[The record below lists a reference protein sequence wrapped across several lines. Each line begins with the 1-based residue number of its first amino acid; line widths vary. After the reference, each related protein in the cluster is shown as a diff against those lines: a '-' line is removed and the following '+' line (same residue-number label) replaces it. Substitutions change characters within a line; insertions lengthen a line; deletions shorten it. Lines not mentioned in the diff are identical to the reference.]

1 MALAHKRLYESKN
14 LAKLQVADYL
24 GSVVDDLVRT
34 YSATGTF
41 ITVEKDIQDA
51 AFSLDTAIPL
61 GMLLTE
67 LVSNCMKHAF
77 VNQLR
82 GTVSVSLKPVEK
94 GRFKLVVSDD
104 GRGMPTYSPGDRPAS
119 MGLDLVDS
127 FVRQLDATLDI
138 TVGSG
143 TTVSL
148 VFDPRM
154 GRIPDV

>member
-1 MALAHKRLYESKN
+1 
-14 LAKLQVADYL
+14 
-24 GSVVDDLVRT
+24 
-34 YSATGTF
+34 
-41 ITVEKDIQDA
+41 
-51 AFSLDTAIPL
+51 
-61 GMLLTE
+61 
-67 LVSNCMKHAF
+67 
-77 VNQLR
+77 
-82 GTVSVSLKPVEK
+82 VSLKPVEK